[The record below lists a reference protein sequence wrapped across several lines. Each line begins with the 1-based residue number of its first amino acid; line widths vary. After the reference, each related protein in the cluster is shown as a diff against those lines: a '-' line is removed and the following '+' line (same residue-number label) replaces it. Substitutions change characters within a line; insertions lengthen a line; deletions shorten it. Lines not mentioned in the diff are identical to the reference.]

1 MLTSY
6 LFKAKFKIDQ
16 KFNAKIY
23 KTMVFKVIL
32 RKHIEKKKANLTC
45 LILRFDFHLKN
56 GNIFVKSVARAFSNK
71 ALIFTIG

>member
-32 RKHIEKKKANLTC
+32 QKDIEKKR
-45 LILRFDFHLKN
+45 LIKL
-56 GNIFVKSVARAFSNK
+56 A
-71 ALIFTIG
+71 

>member
-6 LFKAKFKIDQ
+6 LFKAKFNIDQ

-32 RKHIEKKKANLTC
+32 QKDIEKKKTN
-45 LILRFDFHLKN
+45 
-56 GNIFVKSVARAFSNK
+56 
-71 ALIFTIG
+71 